1 MLRPQKATLGVA
13 LITKNAETRL
23 AECLSALAFADK
35 IAVLDS
41 GSSDATVQIAE
52 AHGATVTVSNN
63 WPGFG
68 VQKNHAV
75 AMLDTDWVLLIDA
88 DEVVTPELAAAIRAA
103 IAAPEADVYR
113 LNRLSSFCGHWMRH
127 SGWYPDW
134 IPRLFKRGAACFS
147 DDLVHER
154 LVFNGPAAALEG
166 TFLHY
171 SYETH
176 ADVLRKLDA
185 YSEAGARQRHA
196 RGETATVAKAVG
208 RGLWAFVRTWV
219 IKRGFLDGAAG
230 FQVAVFNAETV
241 YYRFLKLAALNR
253 RQ

>member
-1 MLRPQKATLGVA
+1 MPAATLGVA
-13 LITKNAETRL
+13 LITKNAEARL
-23 AECLSALAFADK
+23 AECLSALAFADR

-52 AHGATVTVSNN
+52 AHGASVAVSCD

-68 VQKNHAV
+68 VQKNRAV
-75 AMLDTDWVLLIDA
+75 ALLDTDWVLLIDA
-88 DEVVTPELAAAIRAA
+88 DEVVTPELAASIRAA
-103 IAAPEADVYR
+103 IAAPQADVYR
-113 LNRLSSFCGHWMRH
+113 LNRLSSFCGHWMHH

-134 IPRLFKRGAACFS
+134 IPRLFRRGAARFS

-154 LVFNGPAAALEG
+154 LVFDGPAAALGG
-166 TFLHY
+166 TLLHY

-176 ADVLRKLDA
+176 ADVLRKLDT

-196 RGETATVAKAVG
+196 RGESASLAKAIG
-208 RGLWAFVRTWV
+208 RGLWAFVRTYIV
-219 IKRGFLDGAAG
+219 KRGFLDGAAG

-253 RQ
+253 RP